1 MPPILENKE
10 AVVGRPAAPDGT
22 SPLDELLTRLE
33 ELLAA
38 VEEFEEPARATV
50 LELLDG
56 LDTLH
61 RMALGHLPDALGAD
75 GVTQLS
81 SAHPALAWLLEAY
94 GVGVHERT
102 AAERALEDLRPYIAS
117 HGGEVEVVDA
127 RDGVV
132 RVRMA
137 GACAGCTASAVTLKE
152 GVETAL
158 RDGLPG
164 FVGLEVED
172 DDAAAHPPPGPTLL
186 QIDNRLGG

>member
-1 MPPILENKE
+1 M
-10 AVVGRPAAPDGT
+10 GSPAAPDDP
-22 SPLDELLTRLE
+22 SPLDQLLTRLE

-38 VEEFEEPARATV
+38 VEEFEEPERATV

-56 LDTLH
+56 LDALH
-61 RMALGHLPDALGAD
+61 RMALGRLPDALGAD
-75 GVTQLS
+75 GVAGLS
-81 SAHPALAWLLEAY
+81 GAHPALAWLLAAY
-94 GVGVHERT
+94 GVGVDERA
-102 AAERALEDLRPYIAS
+102 AAEDALEDLRPYIES

-152 GVETAL
+152 GVERAL
-158 RDGLPG
+158 RDGLPR

-172 DDAAAHPPPGPTLL
+172 DAAPAHPPPGPTLL
-186 QIDNRLGG
+186 QIDNRLGE

>member
-1 MPPILENKE
+1 M
-10 AVVGRPAAPDGT
+10 GSPAAPDDT
-22 SPLDELLTRLE
+22 SPLDQLLTRLE
-33 ELLAA
+33 ELLGA

-56 LDTLH
+56 LDALH
-61 RMALGHLPDALGAD
+61 RMALGRLPDALGAD
-75 GVTQLS
+75 GVAGLS
-81 SAHPALAWLLEAY
+81 SAHPALAWLLGAY
-94 GVGVHERT
+94 GVGVDERT
-102 AAERALEDLRPYIAS
+102 AADRALEDLRPYIES
-117 HGGEVEVVDA
+117 HGGEVEIVDA

-152 GVETAL
+152 GVERAL
-158 RDGLPG
+158 RDRLTD
-164 FVGLEVED
+164 FVELEVED